1 MMTTIEKSFVKTIQ
15 NWVDGYQSDVA
26 ANDSSTFA
34 FVIGIDDAQ
43 KNTRKAKKFLAESLQ
58 RQTVFI
64 EYCATCKMLANE
76 TKANLESIKRFV
88 TLQWFSHAHD
98 QAIPLYKV
106 LFHLA
111 DGKTVFLFAND
122 LKDIDFA
129 DVYSATCFEYISV
142 ACRRWKLLTKA
153 NLRSTLKMIRDD
165 MAFDRY
171 EIHFVIPDECTPG
184 REIAQVFAHCRVEG
198 IPGIDKIA
206 KIRKTNELFGVDVLK
221 WFKP

>member
-1 MMTTIEKSFVKTIQ
+1 MQTAIEKSFVKDIQ
-15 NWVDGYQSDVA
+15 KWVEGYQSDVA
-26 ANDSSTFA
+26 ANDFATFA
-34 FVIGIDDAQ
+34 FVIEIDDAR
-43 KNTRKAKKFLAESLQ
+43 KNTRKAKKILAECLQ
-58 RQTVFI
+58 RQSVFI
-64 EYCATCKMLANE
+64 QYCATCKLLAND
-76 TKANLESIKRFV
+76 TKANRESIQRFV
-88 TLQWFSHAHD
+88 TLQWFSHSHD

-129 DVYSATCFEYISV
+129 DVYSATCFEYIAV
-142 ACRRWKLLTKA
+142 ACRRWKTLTKA

-165 MAFDRY
+165 MAFDQYKIR
-171 EIHFVIPDECTPG
+171 FMIPDESAPG

-206 KIRKTNELFGVDVLK
+206 KVRKTNELFGVDVLK